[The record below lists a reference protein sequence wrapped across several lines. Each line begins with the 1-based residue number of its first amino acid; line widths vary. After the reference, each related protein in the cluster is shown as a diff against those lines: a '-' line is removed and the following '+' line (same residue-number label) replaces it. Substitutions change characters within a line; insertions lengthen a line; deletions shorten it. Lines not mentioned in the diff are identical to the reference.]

1 MPSPHTKALTA
12 YRQRQSRKGVV
23 RLELQVRQEDA
34 ALLRNIAR
42 ALSDPSRENA
52 ARSLLNQEFGDRQN
66 NALKALLA
74 SAPIDLDLTR
84 DEDHGRDVEL

>member
-1 MPSPHTKALTA
+1 MPSTNTKALTA

-42 ALSDPSRENA
+42 ALSDPSRETA
-52 ARSLLNQEFGDRQN
+52 VRSLLNQEFGDRRN
-66 NALKALLA
+66 DALKALLA
-74 SAPIDLDLTR
+74 SAPIDLDLAR
-84 DEDHGRDVEL
+84 NEDRGRDVEL